1 MARHPYFPTLRQNY
15 ENGGVSRREFLR
27 TATLLGVS
35 SATAYGILGLS
46 DPASAASDMPRGGT
60 LRVETTVYDI
70 KSPATATTTADPMI
84 YAQVVEH
91 LTQTGTDN
99 VTRPHLLES
108 WEPSEDLKTWVLR
121 IRPGVKWHDGRP
133 FTADDVIWN
142 LKRLLSDET
151 GSSVLGLMK
160 PYLLREIDTGKVGDN
175 GRPIIRHE
183 LWAENAIEKTDEMTV
198 TLNLSEPQLAVPEHL
213 YHYPAVMMD
222 PEGEGIFDENAIGT
236 GAFRLTE
243 IEVGRRAVLEAVEG
257 YWGEG
262 PYLDRVEFIDV
273 GGNAQ
278 AIMNALLSGQVD
290 GSFTVQP
297 EFAAPLDARDNLQRY
312 EVTTADTAITRMN
325 LNHKPF
331 DDARVRKAFRLA
343 IDAPAAAEA
352 AFGPFASPAEHH
364 HVSPVHPEYAELP
377 EMKRDIEAAKALL
390 AEAGYPDGVE
400 VELTI
405 QQNPPHHLRSAT
417 VMQEMWKEAGITC
430 NINVVPNGQYW
441 DVWTTAPLGTTV
453 WAHRPLGVIN
463 LSLAYRSGASW
474 NESAYANE
482 TFDALL
488 TRAEAVPDPVAR
500 SEVMAE
506 VQALLQEDGPI
517 VQTYWRK
524 LVTYYDKRVLGFAM
538 HPTSQVF
545 FSKMAIEPA

>member
-1 MARHPYFPTLRQNY
+1 MNRHPYLMPLKKDHDAGKVT
-15 ENGGVSRREFLR
+15 RREFLR

-35 SATAYGILGLS
+35 SATAYGMIGLV
-46 DPASAASDMPRGGT
+46 DPVSAADHMPKGGT

-84 YAQVVEH
+84 FAQVVEH

-99 VTRPHLLES
+99 ITRPHLLES
-108 WEPSEDLKTWVLR
+108 WEPSADLKTWVLR
-121 IRPGVKWHDGRP
+121 VRQGVKWHDGRQ

-160 PYLLREIDTGKVGDN
+160 PYLLKEVDTGEKDDN
-175 GRPIIRHE
+175 GNAVIRHE

-198 TLNLSEPQLAVPEHL
+198 TLNLAEPQLAVPEHL

-222 PEGEGIFDENAIGT
+222 PEGGGIFDVDTVGT

-243 IEVGRRAVLEAVEG
+243 MEVGRRAVIEAVDD

-297 EFAAPLDARDNLQRY
+297 EFAAPLDARENLQRY
-312 EVTTADTAITRMN
+312 EVVTADTAITRMN

-343 IDAPAAAEA
+343 LDAPRAAEA

-377 EMKRDIEAAKALL
+377 PMARDVEAAKALL

-417 VMQEMWKEAGITC
+417 VMQEMWKDAGITC

-482 TFDALL
+482 TFDELL
-488 TRAEAVPDPVAR
+488 TKAESFPDPRER
-500 SEVMAE
+500 SKVMADI
-506 VQALLQEDGPI
+506 QALLQEDGPI
-517 VQTYWRK
+517 IQTYWRK
-524 LVTYYDKRVLGFAM
+524 LVTYYDKRVMGFAM

-545 FSKMAIEPA
+545 FNKMAIQSA